1 MARAGHVLLAVHVA
15 VDLAFEKLDGGVSV
29 GISPNREPLAG
40 EGPVQ
45 GVVFAFALAREILFV
60 RTRDATKS
68 AYHQIRLVEGLELE
82 EILCFHVRNV
92 LVDILRGGGLRREK
106 SHSTTRTHL
115 SLHETRKTLD
125 TSKSSLHSGRYTSS
139 FARFLSGYVES
150 NCWDDGGGHLG
161 LSSGYNETAC
171 RNVQLHSLCSVGH
184 VLEDLNGLQM
194 ISLAFPHFLLE
205 ISDAVHVSDVGAHL
219 LP

>member
-1 MARAGHVLLAVHVA
+1 M
-15 VDLAFEKLDGGVSV
+15 
-29 GISPNREPLAG
+29 
-40 EGPVQ
+40 
-45 GVVFAFALAREILFV
+45 
-60 RTRDATKS
+60 KS

-115 SLHETRKTLD
+115 SLHETHKTLD

-150 NCWDDGGGHLG
+150 NCWDDGGVGIWDYRVDTTKQHAGTYNYTLFA
-161 LSSGYNETAC
+161 LSAMSSRTLTDY
-171 RNVQLHSLCSVGH
+171 R
-184 VLEDLNGLQM
+184 
-194 ISLAFPHFLLE
+194 
-205 ISDAVHVSDVGAHL
+205 
-219 LP
+219 